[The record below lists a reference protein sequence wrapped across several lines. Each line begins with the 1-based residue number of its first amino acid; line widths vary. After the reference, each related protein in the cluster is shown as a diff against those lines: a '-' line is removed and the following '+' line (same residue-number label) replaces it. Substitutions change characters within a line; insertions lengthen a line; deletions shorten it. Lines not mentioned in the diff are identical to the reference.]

1 MGRVIMKLQGSSFVA
16 LGILMIVHTH
26 VYASCGSA
34 ACAINT
40 QWDQGIQH
48 PGMAVDLRYEYINQ
62 NQLREGSSK
71 TQNGAGD
78 ALEKQTTNRNLITTL
93 DYTLDAN
100 WSFALSAPIV
110 SRDHTHVLN
119 DTQETESWNFSKLG
133 DVLVTARYQPSAE
146 SFQNFQYGI
155 KFGVK
160 LPTGSTDI
168 VNAEGVKAERALQPG
183 TGSTDTMLGAF
194 VHQTFPNTSGGWF
207 MQALWQHAITTYDN
221 FTPGDRIAID
231 LGLNYSLSDKW
242 GALLQLNVLHKNRDT
257 GTNAEPD
264 LSGGKY
270 VFVSPGLSY
279 ALGPH
284 SQVYGFIQKPVYQY
298 VNGVQLTADL
308 TAVIGVRHHF

>member
-1 MGRVIMKLQGSSFVA
+1 MKVQGSSFVVCGMFV
-16 LGILMIVHTH
+16 LVHTLAH
-26 VYASCGSA
+26 ASCGSA

-40 QWDQGIQH
+40 QWEQGIQP
-48 PGMAVDLRYEYINQ
+48 PGIAVDLRYEYIKQ
-62 NQLREGSSK
+62 DQLREGASK
-71 TQNGAGD
+71 TLKGAGE
-78 ALEKQTTNRNLITTL
+78 ALEKQTTNRNLVTTL
-93 DYTLDAN
+93 DYMLDAN

-133 DVLVTARYQPSAE
+133 DVLVTGRYQPSVEA
-146 SFQNFQYGI
+146 FQNFRYGF

-168 VNAEGVKAERALQPG
+168 VNSEGAKAERALQPG
-183 TGSTDTMLGAF
+183 TGSTDALLGAF
-194 VHQTFPNTSGGWF
+194 VHQALPNTSGGWF
-207 MQALWQHAITTYDN
+207 VQAVWQHAITTYDN

-231 LGLNYSLSDKW
+231 LGLNYPLSEKW
-242 GALLQLNVLHKNRDT
+242 GVLLQLNALHKNRDA

-264 LSGGKY
+264 LSGGTY